1 MVLSTSI
8 KPCDYKDLCF
18 CGSVVKG
25 DAPDYI
31 LGLFRC
37 VCSDL
42 AMSGCIGDH
51 DNDDGG
57 GNSNNVEDAGY
68 IEVDMMFRSS

>member
-1 MVLSTSI
+1 M
-8 KPCDYKDLCF
+8 
-18 CGSVVKG
+18 KG

-42 AMSGCIGDH
+42 AMSGCIGD
-51 DNDDGG
+51 DDDDDDDDDGG
-57 GNSNNVEDAGY
+57 GGSNDGEDDGC
-68 IEVDMMFRSS
+68 IEVDMVFRSYQ